1 MMRDANAHHSNDPAE
16 RWSAQL
22 EGIHGRRREA
32 IIRALRDSDD
42 SGYPANAESVRI
54 LVSYAQ
60 GQISARQYVAQIME
74 SLGFI
79 PSAYA
84 PPARQPESWRQPEPW
99 REPTPRPDRW
109 AHDRPAPAAGLL
121 DFNESRMAREPQ
133 RSTTI
138 TQSRRTTRQEAV
150 QAYVKGQIP
159 MEEFLRLSRAQGK

>member
-1 MMRDANAHHSNDPAE
+1 MMRDANAHHSNDPAQ

-32 IIRALRDSDD
+32 IIKALRNSID
-42 SGYPANAESVRI
+42 SGYPANDESVRI

-79 PSAYA
+79 PSAYSPA
-84 PPARQPESWRQPEPW
+84 ARQPDAWRQPEPW
-99 REPTPRPDRW
+99 REPSRPRQRSVSS
-109 AHDRPAPAAGLL
+109 PALL
-121 DFNESRMAREPQ
+121 DFNESRIEARAPE
-133 RSTTI
+133 RGTSTTI

-150 QAYVKGQIP
+150 QAYVNGQIP
-159 MEEFLRLSRAQGK
+159 MEEFLRLSRAQG

>member
-1 MMRDANAHHSNDPAE
+1 MMRDANAHHSNDPAQ
-16 RWSAQL
+16 RWAAQL
-22 EGIHGRRREA
+22 DGIYGRRREA
-32 IIRALRDSDD
+32 IIRALRDSED

-54 LVSYAQ
+54 LVAYAQ

-79 PSAYA
+79 PSAYS

-99 REPTPRPDRW
+99 REPTRRPT
-109 AHDRPAPAAGLL
+109 PAVGLL
-121 DFNESRMAREPQ
+121 DFNESRIAREPE

-150 QAYVKGQIP
+150 QAYVNGQIP
-159 MEEFLRLSRAQGK
+159 MEEFLRLSRAQGR